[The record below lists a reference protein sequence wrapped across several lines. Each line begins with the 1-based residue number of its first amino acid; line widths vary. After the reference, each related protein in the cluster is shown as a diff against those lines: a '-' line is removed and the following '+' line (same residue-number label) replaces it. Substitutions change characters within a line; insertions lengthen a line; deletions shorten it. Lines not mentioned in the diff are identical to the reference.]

1 MKQIEKRDYYF
12 ENKSEEDM
20 QVSGYA
26 ATFNQI
32 TTLYK
37 IDGIEYKEVIH
48 PDAFNGTDMKDC
60 CLKYNHMN
68 NVPILARTRGGSLKL
83 SVDNIGLKFD
93 AKLINTNS
101 SRDIYTLVKEGVLD
115 KCSFAFTIADGG
127 IEVDRKTRTTT
138 ITKIEKLWDVAIV
151 DNPAYESTSVSAR
164 TLDLVQMDID
174 NERVDIRKREDAKK
188 RIQIK
193 SRIIGGQ
200 K

>member
-1 MKQIEKRDYYF
+1 MEQIEKRDYHF

-32 TTLYK
+32 TTLHK

-60 CLKYNHMN
+60 CLKYNHN
-68 NVPILARTRGGSLKL
+68 DTVPILARTRGGSLKL

-93 AKLINTNS
+93 AKLSNTNS
-101 SRDIYTLVKEGVLD
+101 ARDIYTLVKEGVLD

-174 NERVDIRKREDAKK
+174 NERMDIRKREDAKK